1 VIFSSLIRATLQQG
15 RFAVPVILF
24 FVLAGCGR
32 EEIKVYRVA
41 KEKPETPV
49 VANPQSNQRVGE
61 LSESAPAKPVW
72 TLPAGWTEEPPS
84 QMSLAKFSVGGQD
97 ARAQITVSAFPGDVG
112 GLLANVNRWRGQ
124 VNLPPISE
132 ADLPNAVARFE
143 TKAGNADLVE
153 LAGTNAMAGRT
164 ARLICVVLRRG
175 GQTWFFKIMGDKT
188 VVAREKDA
196 FLKFVQSAK
205 LPDAP

>member
-1 VIFSSLIRATLQQG
+1 VIFSSLIQAALRKG
-15 RFAVPVILF
+15 RFAVPVILI
-24 FVLAGCGR
+24 FVLASCGK

-49 VANPQSNQRVGE
+49 IANPQSDQRVE
-61 LSESAPAKPVW
+61 QPSESAFAKPVW
-72 TLPAGWTEEPPS
+72 TVPAGWTEEPAS
-84 QMSLAKFSVGGQD
+84 QMSLAKFSVGDQD

-132 ADLPNAVARFE
+132 TDLPNAVTQLE
-143 TKAGNADLVE
+143 TQAGKANLVD
-153 LAGTNAMAGRT
+153 LAGTAAMTGRKT
-164 ARLICVVLRRG
+164 RLICVVLPHA
-175 GQTWFFKIMGDKT
+175 GQTWFFKIMGDEQ

-196 FLKFVQSAK
+196 FRKFIQSARF
-205 LPDAP
+205 PDAP